1 MKRRRCI
8 SLHGRVVHVELE
20 TEWWTWLAEISA
32 ETGQTQKQFWEN
44 ARIRH
49 PKDRLHNAVRMEIAA
64 HFHGGDQT
72 IYRCLSH
79 LVPQRNGDI
88 LMTFGARGKGK
99 RKRAARNQTAA
110 VLSGSGHPP
119 RFRGW

>member
-32 ETGQTQKQFWEN
+32 ETGQKQKQFWEN

-49 PKDRLHNAVRMEIAA
+49 PKDRRVEMAHRVTSVRMGPVWVVLVEAGRQRDA
-64 HFHGGDQT
+64 HAGDQADRRHRSSAT
-72 IYRCLSH
+72 AGPHAVGDVTTDCRALLS
-79 LVPQRNGDI
+79 
-88 LMTFGARGKGK
+88 
-99 RKRAARNQTAA
+99 
-110 VLSGSGHPP
+110 
-119 RFRGW
+119 